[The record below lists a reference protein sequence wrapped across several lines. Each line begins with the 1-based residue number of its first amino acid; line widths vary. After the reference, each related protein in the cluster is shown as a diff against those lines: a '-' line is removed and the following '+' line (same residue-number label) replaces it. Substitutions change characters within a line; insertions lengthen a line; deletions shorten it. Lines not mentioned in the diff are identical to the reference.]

1 MAVVPVIAVAVVTP
15 AVTAPKPEGKPDR
28 EARAPVIRITVAIGI
43 TVVRITVVRITVVIG
58 VRITAIGVRGI
69 VIRITVVGVVCRW
82 RGIWR
87 RVDNCFR
94 VGGCGVL
101 RTRDRRRLR
110 WFGDEGDL

>member
-1 MAVVPVIAVAVVTP
+1 MAVMPVMAVAVVTP
-15 AVTAPKPEGKPDR
+15 AVTAPKPESKPDG
-28 EARAPVIRITVAIGI
+28 EARAPVIRITVARG
-43 TVVRITVVRITVVIG
+43 ITVVIG

-69 VIRITVVGVVCRW
+69 VIRITVVGVVCPG

-87 RVDNCFR
+87 RVDSRFR

-110 WFGDEGDL
+110 RFGDEGDL

>member
-1 MAVVPVIAVAVVTP
+1 MVVVPVMVVAVVTP
-15 AVTAPKPEGKPDR
+15 AVAAPKPEGKTDG

-43 TVVRITVVRITVVIG
+43 TVIRITAVRG
-58 VRITAIGVRGI
+58 VGITAIGVRGI
-69 VIRITVVGVVCRW
+69 VIRITVVGVVSRW

-87 RVDNCFR
+87 RVDSRFR

-101 RTRDRRRLR
+101 RNRDRRRLR